1 MTSDHLLAATQN
13 DALDMARVTELAA
26 PAILIIACVAIAFCV
41 FICSIDYW
49 SSKGSYR
56 DMAQLLTHS
65 SMFWARWPHD
75 RIWSAPYG
83 ELAAEADRCEVI
95 VAYVERQKE
104 SPGKRADDS
113 RAAFNQHIDRE
124 VAAYK
129 GMLAAVRNVMN
140 YAHSRR
146 RGPQQ
151 PYGA

>member
-1 MTSDHLLAATQN
+1 M
-13 DALDMARVTELAA
+13 
-26 PAILIIACVAIAFCV
+26 CW
-41 FICSIDYW
+41 IDYW

-56 DMAQLLTHS
+56 DMAQLMTHS

-104 SPGKRADDS
+104 PPGKRVHDAPAVFD
-113 RAAFNQHIDRE
+113 QHIDRE
-124 VAAYK
+124 IAAYQ
-129 GMLAAVRNVMN
+129 GMLATVRNAMN
-140 YAHSRR
+140 YLNSQG

-151 PYGA
+151 HRWA

>member
-1 MTSDHLLAATQN
+1 MTSDRVLVATQN
-13 DALDMARVTELAA
+13 GALDMARVTGSAV

-41 FICSIDYW
+41 FMCSIDYW
-49 SSKGSYR
+49 SSKGTYS
-56 DMAQLLTHS
+56 DMAQLMTHS

-83 ELAAEADRCEVI
+83 ELAAEAERCEVI

-113 RAAFNQHIDRE
+113 QAAFNQHIDRE
-124 VAAYK
+124 VAAYQ
-129 GMLAAVRNVMN
+129 GMLAAVRNAMN
-140 YAHSRR
+140 HAHARGH
-146 RGPQQ
+146 GPQQ

>member
-1 MTSDHLLAATQN
+1 MTPVRVLAASRN
-13 DALDMARVTELAA
+13 DALDMTRVTGSVAL
-26 PAILIIACVAIAFCV
+26 AILIIACVAIAFCV
-41 FICSIDYW
+41 FMCSIDYW

-113 RAAFNQHIDRE
+113 RDAFNQHIDRE
-124 VAAYK
+124 IAAYK
-129 GMLAAVRNVMN
+129 GMLAAVRNAMN
-140 YAHSRR
+140 YLNSQG

-151 PYGA
+151 PYRA

>member
-1 MTSDHLLAATQN
+1 MTPVRVLAASRN
-13 DALDMARVTELAA
+13 DALDMTRVTGSVAL
-26 PAILIIACVAIAFCV
+26 AILIIACVAIAFCV
-41 FICSIDYW
+41 FMCSIDYW

-113 RAAFNQHIDRE
+113 RDAFNQHIDRE
-124 VAAYK
+124 IAAYK
-129 GMLAAVRNVMN
+129 GMLAAVRNAMN
-140 YAHSRR
+140 YAHSRG